1 MYRAPSR
8 ELWPVREVGKS
19 VETAGPIS
27 RKMIWVGRVVSAIP
41 VLLMLFSAGMKFAK
55 PAPVV
60 QGMVRFGYP
69 ESQLFVLGVLESLS
83 CIVYLIPRTAVLGA
97 ILMTGYL
104 GGATASN
111 VRIGDPSYIMP
122 VLLGVMVW
130 GGLFFREER
139 LRALIPFR
147 R

>member
-1 MYRAPSR
+1 VEAAAPSS
-8 ELWPVREVGKS
+8 K
-19 VETAGPIS
+19 
-27 RKMIWVGRVVSAIP
+27 KMIWTGGVVSAIP
-41 VLLMLFSAGMKFAK
+41 VLLMLFSAAMKFAK

-60 QGMVRFGYP
+60 EGMVRFGYP
-69 ESQLFVLGVLESLS
+69 ESQLFVLGMLESLS

-111 VRIGDPSYIMP
+111 FRIGDPSYIMT
-122 VLLGVMVW
+122 VFLGFCVW
-130 GGLFFREER
+130 GGLFLREER
-139 LRALIPFR
+139 VRALIPFR

>member
-1 MYRAPSR
+1 
-8 ELWPVREVGKS
+8 
-19 VETAGPIS
+19 VEATGPNS
-27 RKMIWVGRVVSAIP
+27 KKMIWAGRVVSAIP
-41 VLLMLFSAGMKFAK
+41 VLLMLFSAAMKFAR

-69 ESQLFVLGVLESLS
+69 ESQLFLLGLLESLS
-83 CIVYLIPRTAVLGA
+83 CVVYLIPRTAVLGA

-111 VRIGDPSYIMP
+111 LRIGDASYILT
-122 VLLGVMVW
+122 VTLGVFVW
-130 GGLFFREER
+130 GGLYFRDGR
-139 LRALIPFR
+139 VRALIPLR